1 MDLKEISQYYE
12 LRKKLEKYNEILEVV
27 RTKAENIT
35 MNISG
40 LPASGAISDRVARY
54 GGLIAQL
61 EIDIEEKNKELRRAK
76 RRTQRYI
83 DNIEDTY
90 TRTIFQLRFIE
101 LMSWSDIANDS
112 EREESIKKM
121 CYRYLRE
128 H

>member
-1 MDLKEISQYYE
+1 MTLKEISQYYE

-61 EIDIEEKNKELRRAK
+61 EFDIEEKNKELRRAK

-101 LMSWSDIANDS
+101 LMSWSDIANDP
-112 EREESIKKM
+112 EREEGIKKM
-121 CYRYLRE
+121 CYRYLKE

>member
-121 CYRYLRE
+121 CYRYLKE